1 MTQPVKERIPQY
13 LCAIIGTMSRKRIF
27 YCFFFGVLVVVFFM
41 VMSWVIP
48 GFTKPNIPPI
58 GTLQPFTF
66 TTQDNKPFAE
76 RDMQGKVVAVY
87 YFFTTCKGICP
98 RINNNMHTV
107 YEAFKGEKDFLI
119 LAHTCDPETDSSARL
134 KRYADSLQVDT
145 RKWIFLT
152 GRKDSL
158 YSMARQVYKIDDPA
172 NNVTD
177 LKSDFLHSQF
187 VALVNKQGAITK
199 IYDALKPSEL
209 KEMTADIKKALK
221 E

>member
-1 MTQPVKERIPQY
+1 
-13 LCAIIGTMSRKRIF
+13 MSRKYLF
-27 YCFFFGVLVVVFFM
+27 YILFFGALVLLFFG

-48 GFTKPNIPPI
+48 GFTKKSMPPI
-58 GTLQPFTF
+58 GTMQPFRFTTENGQPFTE
-66 TTQDNKPFAE
+66 QNI
-76 RDMQGKVVAVY
+76 QGKVAAVY

-98 RINNNMHTV
+98 RINHNMRSV
-107 YEAFKGEKDFLI
+107 YEALENEPNFLI
-119 LAHTCDPETDSSARL
+119 LAHTCDPETDTVARL
-134 KRYADSLQVDT
+134 KHYTDSLQVNT
-145 RKWIFLT
+145 AKWVFLT

-158 YSMARQVYKIDDPA
+158 YTMARQVYKIDDPA

-187 VALVNKQGAITK
+187 VALVNKQGNITK

-209 KEMTADIKKALK
+209 KELVADAKQALK